1 MWSCCSHR
9 EPSIV
14 RIRLEIVPADTF
26 NGWSVIANEG
36 RAPTDELMMQWPL
49 WILLDRSSGIT
60 TRLHRP
66 SAAHSPEDGGVSR
79 LSLSMTAQAVTIR
92 LRRNPL
98 ETRSQR
104 VENSPDS
111 VSCQL
116 SATFQIGVVS
126 FGRTIGAATPVY
138 ELFCPPIRF
147 LYDTKKSGTE
157 VNTQNG
163 VPEGAT
169 VGLRFGPFSP
179 SCGCGVPSRGGGV
192 GGGLG
197 DLGGGSEASRH
208 LTRQPMALMSRVG

>member
-14 RIRLEIVPADTF
+14 RICLEIVPADTF

-126 FGRTIGAATPVY
+126 FGRTIAAATPVY

-157 VNTQNG
+157 VNPRM
-163 VPEGAT
+163 VC
-169 VGLRFGPFSP
+169 LRARRS
-179 SCGCGVPSRGGGV
+179 
-192 GGGLG
+192 
-197 DLGGGSEASRH
+197 GSALDHSRH
-208 LTRQPMALMSRVG
+208 RAAVVSPPVVVVLVAGWEIWVADPRRRATLLDSRWPS